1 MILDKFNEFSD
12 AQAVTVTALST
23 NVIDL
28 GTAKTI
34 ENKPFYLV
42 IKCVESATVA
52 ATATVSA
59 TVTFTFETDDSE
71 AIDSSTTL
79 WSSAAIADAALT
91 AGTEVIRLPI
101 NGMSLQ
107 QYLGVRYT
115 VANGPLLTGKFDA
128 FLTFDGDTN
137 EF

>member
-12 AQAVTVTALST
+12 AQAVTATALST

-42 IKCVESATVA
+42 IKCVESATA
-52 ATATVSA
+52 SSSA

-79 WSSAAIADAALT
+79 WSSAAIAKAALT

-115 VANGPLLTGKFDA
+115 VADGPLLTGKFDA

>member
-12 AQAVTVTALST
+12 AQAVTATALST

-42 IKCVESATVA
+42 IKCVESATAVGL
-52 ATATVSA
+52 A
-59 TVTFTFETDDSE
+59 TVTFTFETDDAE

-79 WSSAAIADAALT
+79 WSSAAIAIAALT

-101 NGMSLQ
+101 NGMILQ

-115 VANGPLLTGKFDA
+115 VATGPLLTGKFDA